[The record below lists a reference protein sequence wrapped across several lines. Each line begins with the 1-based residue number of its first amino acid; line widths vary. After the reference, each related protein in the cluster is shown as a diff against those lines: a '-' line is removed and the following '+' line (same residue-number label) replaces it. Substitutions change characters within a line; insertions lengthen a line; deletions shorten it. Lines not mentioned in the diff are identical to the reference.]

1 MKKWLGYTLAG
12 TFAATLLA
20 GAVVVRH
27 AELLRRA
34 EIPCI
39 GMSVTLNDGVCLLGP
54 ADVENH
60 IAWNCGEFLGAPLAS
75 LDLAAMESKLSNHEM
90 VRGCQ
95 VWTTDDG
102 TLHVQVEQMIPA
114 IRFADKDGNGFYCSS
129 DGTVFPLVDGW
140 TAEVPVVSGDIS
152 EAADS
157 AYRMEAMRI
166 VELTGRS
173 KDWAGR
179 IQEYRAIEGSHF
191 GFKLAAGTLMDLGP
205 IDQAESKL
213 GAALDYCTR
222 IEPYRK
228 YEFVSVDF
236 KGQIVCK
243 KIIQ

>member
-20 GAVVVRH
+20 GAGIVRH
-27 AELLRRA
+27 LELLRRA

-39 GMSVTLNDGVCLLGP
+39 GMSVTLNEGVSLLGP

-60 IAWNCGEFLGAPLAS
+60 IAGNCGEFLGSPLAS
-75 LDLAAMESKLSNHEM
+75 LDLAAMESRLRSHEM
-90 VRGCQ
+90 VRSCQ
-95 VWTTDDG
+95 VWATDDG
-102 TLHVQVEQMIPA
+102 TLHVKVEQMIPA
-114 IRFADKDGNGFYCSS
+114 IRFADKNGNGFYSSS

-140 TAEVPVVSGDIS
+140 TADVPVVCGEIS

-157 AYRMEAMRI
+157 SYRMQAMRI
-166 VELTGRS
+166 VELTSRS
-173 KDWAGR
+173 KDWEGR
-179 IQEYRAIEGSHF
+179 IQEYLAIDGSHF
-191 GFKLAAGTLMDLGP
+191 GIRLNAGTLIDLGP
-205 IDQAESKL
+205 IDRAADKL

-236 KGQIVCK
+236 KGQIVCR
-243 KIIQ
+243 KII